1 MLLPHVVG
9 RQVWKN
15 QVETGNWKPSEVAT
29 TSDEAL
35 LLVAMDCYWNVWA
48 AKAKHESENGNREY
62 PRNMPFPIYI
72 NKNSQK
78 SSWSNDGVTRFNELM
93 EEVEQDRNS
102 AKGKQF
108 EIDFQSEMVGSSGNR
123 GKKRKASSKMV
134 QPRNDLSSDDDY
146 DSRDEH
152 EP

>member
-1 MLLPHVVG
+1 MSLEGKYGKIRSKQETRNLARLPPLVMRPFCG
-9 RQVWKN
+9 
-15 QVETGNWKPSEVAT
+15 
-29 TSDEAL
+29 
-35 LLVAMDCYWNVWA
+35 LVAMDCYWNMWA

-62 PRNMPFPIYI
+62 PRNMPSPIYI
-72 NKNSQK
+72 KENLQK

-93 EEVEQDRNS
+93 EEVEQDQNS
-102 AKGKQF
+102 AEGKQF
-108 EIDFQSEMVGSSGNR
+108 KIDFQLEMAGSSGNR